1 MNNSPMPRTREPLDT
16 HLLRILQ
23 ILLTEQS
30 VSRAAIKLELSQP
43 ALSNSLRRLR
53 DITGD
58 PILVRGKTGMVP
70 TSRGLELLA
79 HANDALSA
87 IDRIT
92 QPPDDFEPARTKRE
106 FHLGAPDYLDAMF
119 LPNIAEILRREA
131 PYAKLIVHPIN
142 ADYDYV
148 GSLED
153 GGLDVVIG
161 NWLEPPPQMHMARL
175 FDDEVVCMIGSQN
188 PVAHRELTPKLYLE
202 LPHLA
207 PIPYVTTRQ
216 SFIDGYLASQGLQR
230 NIQMTIPYFGM
241 VAGML
246 LRTDLIFTTG
256 RQFAQHYARY
266 LPLTILPAPL
276 PFPPMRFYLLWHERC
291 HGAQEVIWLRQCI
304 TKVATMLGASLGN
317 SRQNPP
323 TRHPGKP

>member
-1 MNNSPMPRTREPLDT
+1 MSKTRESIDT

-30 VSRAAIKLELSQP
+30 VSRAAIKLGLSQP
-43 ALSNSLRRLR
+43 AISNSLRRLR

-58 PILVRGKTGMVP
+58 PILVRSKTGMVP
-70 TSRGLELLA
+70 TERGLDLLA
-79 HANDALSA
+79 HANNALSA
-87 IDRIT
+87 IAQIT
-92 QPPDDFEPARTKRE
+92 DPPGAFDPATTTRE

-131 PYAKLIVHPIN
+131 PHAKFIVHPIN
-142 ADYDYV
+142 SDYDYAS
-148 GSLED
+148 GLED

-175 FDDEVVCMIGSQN
+175 FDDEVVCMVGSQN
-188 PVAHRELTPKLYLE
+188 PFARRDLSLKQYLE

-207 PIPYVTTRQ
+207 PFPYVSERQ
-216 SFIDGYLASQGLQR
+216 SFIDGYLASQGLRR
-230 NIQMTIPYFGM
+230 NIQMTIPYFGQ

-266 LPLTILPAPL
+266 LPITILPSPFE
-276 PFPPMRFYLLWHERC
+276 FPPMRFYLLWHRRC
-291 HGAQEVIWLRQCI
+291 HGAPEVIWLRQCI
-304 TKVATMLGASLGN
+304 VRVAAMLQASLGN
-317 SRQNPP
+317 SL
-323 TRHPGKP
+323 TKP

>member
-1 MNNSPMPRTREPLDT
+1 MQKAREPMDT

-30 VSRAAIKLELSQP
+30 VSKAAIKLGLSQP

-58 PILVRGKTGMVP
+58 PILVRSKNGMVP
-70 TSRGLELLA
+70 TERGLELLS
-79 HANDALSA
+79 HASDALSA
-87 IDRIT
+87 IERIT
-92 QPPDDFEPARTKRE
+92 EPPGAFEPATSTRE

-131 PYAKLIVHPIN
+131 PRAKFIVHPIN

-148 GSLED
+148 DGLEN

-161 NWLEPPPQMHMARL
+161 NWLEPPLQMHMARL
-175 FDDEVVCMIGSQN
+175 FDDEVVCMVGSQN
-188 PVAHRELTPKLYLE
+188 PIANRSLSLKQYLD

-207 PIPYVTTRQ
+207 PFPYVSERQ
-216 SFIDGYLASQGLQR
+216 SFIDGYLAAQGLQR
-230 NIQMTIPYFGM
+230 NIQMTIPYFGQ

-266 LPLTILPAPL
+266 LPITILPSPF
-276 PFPPMRFYLLWHERC
+276 PFPPMRFYLLWHRRC
-291 HGAQEVIWLRQCI
+291 HSSPEVVWLRQCI
-304 TKVATMLGASLGN
+304 AKVAAMLQASLLT
-317 SRQNPP
+317 NPP
-323 TRHPGKP
+323 TEPDNIQP

>member
-1 MNNSPMPRTREPLDT
+1 MDT

-30 VSRAAIKLELSQP
+30 VSRAAIKLGLSQP

-53 DITGD
+53 EITGD
-58 PILVRGKTGMVP
+58 PILVRSKTGMVP
-70 TSRGLELLA
+70 TERGMELLS
-79 HANDALSA
+79 HASDALSA
-87 IDRIT
+87 IERIT
-92 QPPDDFEPARTKRE
+92 QPPGVFEPATSTRE

-131 PYAKLIVHPIN
+131 PHAKFIVHPIN
-142 ADYDYV
+142 SDYDYV
-148 GSLED
+148 GSLEN

-161 NWLEPPPQMHMARL
+161 NWLEPPLQMHMARL
-175 FDDEVVCMIGSQN
+175 FDDEVVCMVGSQN
-188 PVAHRELTPKLYLE
+188 PVAGRALTLKQYLE

-207 PIPYVTTRQ
+207 PFPYVSERQ
-216 SFIDGYLASQGLQR
+216 SFIDGYLASQGLRR
-230 NIQMTIPYFGM
+230 NIQMTIPYFGQ

-266 LPLTILPAPL
+266 LPITILPSPF
-276 PFPPMRFYLLWHERC
+276 PFPPMRFYLLWHRRC
-291 HGAQEVIWLRQCI
+291 HGSPEVIWLRHCI
-304 TKVATMLGASLGN
+304 AKVAAMLQASLSASTPLEPDN
-317 SRQNPP
+317 IQPQAPRPAA
-323 TRHPGKP
+323 TRAT

>member
-1 MNNSPMPRTREPLDT
+1 MQRTREPMDT

-23 ILLTEQS
+23 ILVTEQS
-30 VSRAAIKLELSQP
+30 VSRAAIKLGLSQP

-70 TSRGLELLA
+70 TDRALELLA

-87 IDRIT
+87 IERIT
-92 QPPDDFEPARTKRE
+92 QPPGAFDPARSNRE

-131 PYAKLIVHPIN
+131 PHAKFIVHPIN
-142 ADYDYV
+142 ADYDYA
-148 GSLED
+148 GGLEN

-161 NWLEPPPQMHMARL
+161 NWLEPPPQMYMARL

-188 PVAHRELTPKLYLE
+188 PVAHRELTLKHYLE

-207 PIPYVTTRQ
+207 PFPHVTERQ
-216 SFIDGYLASQGLQR
+216 SFIDGHLASQGLKR
-230 NIQMTIPYFGM
+230 NIQMTIPYFGL

-256 RQFAQHYARY
+256 QQFAQHYARH
-266 LPLTILPAPL
+266 LPISILPAPL
-276 PFPPMRFYLLWHERC
+276 PFPTMRFYLLWHRRS
-291 HGAQEVIWLRQCI
+291 HSAPEVVWLRQCI
-304 TKVATMLGASLGN
+304 AKVAAMLQASLSDTG
-317 SRQNPP
+317 QAPFAQ
-323 TRHPGKP
+323 HPDKP

>member
-1 MNNSPMPRTREPLDT
+1 MSKSRESVDT

-30 VSRAAIKLELSQP
+30 VSRAAIKLGLSQP
-43 ALSNSLRRLR
+43 AISNSLRRLR

-58 PILVRGKTGMVP
+58 PILVRSKTGMVP
-70 TSRGLELLA
+70 TERGLDLLA
-79 HANDALSA
+79 HANDALAA
-87 IDRIT
+87 IARIT
-92 QPPDDFEPARTKRE
+92 HPPGAFDPATSTRE

-131 PYAKLIVHPIN
+131 PHAKFIVHPIN
-142 ADYDYV
+142 SDYDYAE
-148 GSLED
+148 GLED

-175 FDDEVVCMIGSQN
+175 FDDEVVCMVGSQN
-188 PVAHRELTPKLYLE
+188 PFAHRDLSLKQYLE

-207 PIPYVTTRQ
+207 PFPYVSERQ
-216 SFIDGYLASQGLQR
+216 SFIDGYLASQGLRR
-230 NIQMTIPYFGM
+230 NIQMTIPYFGQ

-266 LPLTILPAPL
+266 LPITILPSPFD
-276 PFPPMRFYLLWHERC
+276 FPPMRFYLLWHRRC
-291 HGAQEVIWLRQCI
+291 HGAAEVIWLRQCI
-304 TKVATMLGASLGN
+304 VRVAAMLQASLKTTGP
-317 SRQNPP
+317 S
-323 TRHPGKP
+323 TTGKPS

>member
-1 MNNSPMPRTREPLDT
+1 MDT

-30 VSRAAIKLELSQP
+30 VSRAAIKLGLSQP

-53 DITGD
+53 EITGD
-58 PILVRGKTGMVP
+58 PILVRSKTGMVP
-70 TSRGLELLA
+70 TERGVELLS

-87 IDRIT
+87 IERIT
-92 QPPDDFEPARTKRE
+92 QLPGAFEPTTSARE

-119 LPNIAEILRREA
+119 LPNIAEIVRREA
-131 PYAKLIVHPIN
+131 PHAKFIVHPIN

-148 GSLED
+148 GGLEN

-161 NWLEPPPQMHMARL
+161 NWLEPPLQMHMARL
-175 FDDEVVCMIGSQN
+175 FDDEVVCMVGSQN
-188 PVAHRELTPKLYLE
+188 PIANRPLNLKQYLD

-207 PIPYVTTRQ
+207 PFPYVSERQ
-216 SFIDGYLASQGLQR
+216 SFIDGYLASQGLHR
-230 NIQMTIPYFGM
+230 NIQMTIPYFGQ

-266 LPLTILPAPL
+266 LPITILPSPF
-276 PFPPMRFYLLWHERC
+276 PFPPMRFYLLWHRRC
-291 HGAQEVIWLRQCI
+291 HGSPEVAWLRQCI
-304 TKVATMLGASLGN
+304 AKVAAMLQASLTADAA
-317 SRQNPP
+317 PAP
-323 TRHPGKP
+323 DPIHP

>member
-1 MNNSPMPRTREPLDT
+1 MDT
-16 HLLRILQ
+16 HLLRTLK

-30 VSRAAIKLELSQP
+30 VSKAAIKLGLSQP

-58 PILVRGKTGMVP
+58 PILVRSKTGMVP
-70 TSRGLELLA
+70 TERGLELLSY
-79 HANDALSA
+79 ANDALSA
-87 IDRIT
+87 IESIT
-92 QPPDDFEPARTKRE
+92 QPPDAFDPATSRRE

-131 PYAKLIVHPIN
+131 PHAKFIVHPIN
-142 ADYDYV
+142 ADYDYEN
-148 GSLED
+148 GLEN

-161 NWLEPPPQMHMARL
+161 NWLEPPLQMHMARL
-175 FDDEVVCMIGSQN
+175 FDDEVVCMVGSQN
-188 PVAHRELTPKLYLE
+188 PIASRMLTLRQYLE

-207 PIPYVTTRQ
+207 PFPYVSERQ

-230 NIQMTIPYFGM
+230 NIQMTIPYFGQ

-266 LPLTILPAPL
+266 LPITILPSPFT
-276 PFPPMRFYLLWHERC
+276 FPPMRFYLLWHRRC
-291 HGAQEVIWLRQCI
+291 HGSPEVIWLRQCI
-304 TKVATMLGASLGN
+304 TKVAAMLQASL
-317 SRQNPP
+317 STDVP
-323 TRHPGKP
+323 TGPAPGS

>member
-1 MNNSPMPRTREPLDT
+1 MDT
-16 HLLRILQ
+16 HLLRILK
-23 ILLTEQS
+23 ILLTERS
-30 VSRAAIKLELSQP
+30 VSKAAIKLGLSQP

-58 PILVRGKTGMVP
+58 PILVRSKTGMVP
-70 TSRGLELLA
+70 TERGLELLS

-87 IDRIT
+87 IECIT
-92 QPPDDFEPARTKRE
+92 QPPGAFEPATSRRE
-106 FHLGAPDYLDAMF
+106 FHLGAPDYLDTMF

-131 PYAKLIVHPIN
+131 PHAKFIVHPIN
-142 ADYDYV
+142 ADYDYES
-148 GSLED
+148 GLEN

-161 NWLEPPPQMHMARL
+161 NWLEPPLQMHMARL
-175 FDDEVVCMIGSQN
+175 FDDEVVCMVGSQN
-188 PVAHRELTPKLYLE
+188 PVASRTLTLGQYLE

-207 PIPYVTTRQ
+207 PFPYVSERQ

-230 NIQMTIPYFGM
+230 NIQMTIPYFGQ

-266 LPLTILPAPL
+266 LPITILPSPFA
-276 PFPPMRFYLLWHERC
+276 FPPMRFYLLWHRRC
-291 HGAQEVIWLRQCI
+291 HGSPEVVWLRQCI
-304 TKVATMLGASLGN
+304 AKVAAMLQASLSTSTPIEPDN
-317 SRQNPP
+317 VQP
-323 TRHPGKP
+323 

>member
-1 MNNSPMPRTREPLDT
+1 MGRMSKTRDSMDT

-30 VSRAAIKLELSQP
+30 VSRAAIKLGLSQP
-43 ALSNSLRRLR
+43 AISNSLRRLR
-53 DITGD
+53 EITGD
-58 PILVRGKTGMVP
+58 PVLVRSKTGMVA
-70 TSRGLELLA
+70 TERGLELLA

-87 IDRIT
+87 IERIT
-92 QPPDDFEPARTKRE
+92 QPPGAFDPAHSTRE

-131 PYAKLIVHPIN
+131 PHAKFIVHPIN
-142 ADYDYV
+142 ADYDYA
-148 GSLED
+148 GGLED

-175 FDDEVVCMIGSQN
+175 FDDEVVCMVGSQN
-188 PVAHRELTPKLYLE
+188 PIVRRDLSLKQYLE

-207 PIPYVTTRQ
+207 PFPYVSERQ
-216 SFIDGYLASQGLQR
+216 SFIDGYLAAQGLRR
-230 NIQMTIPYFGM
+230 NIQMTIPYFGQ

-266 LPLTILPAPL
+266 LPITILPS
-276 PFPPMRFYLLWHERC
+276 PFPFPAMRFYLLWHRRC
-291 HGAQEVIWLRQCI
+291 HGAAEVIWLRQCI
-304 TKVATMLGASLGN
+304 VRVASMLQASLEKRTD
-317 SRQNPP
+317 S
-323 TRHPGKP
+323 

>member
-1 MNNSPMPRTREPLDT
+1 MVRMSKTRDSMDT

-30 VSRAAIKLELSQP
+30 VSRAAIKLGLSQP

-58 PILVRGKTGMVP
+58 PILVRSKTGMVA
-70 TSRGLELLA
+70 TERGQELLA
-79 HANDALSA
+79 HANEALSA
-87 IDRIT
+87 IERIT
-92 QPPDDFEPARTKRE
+92 QPPGEFDPAHSTRE

-131 PYAKLIVHPIN
+131 PHAKFIVHPIN
-142 ADYDYV
+142 ADYDYA
-148 GSLED
+148 GGLED

-175 FDDEVVCMIGSQN
+175 FDDEVVCMVGSQN
-188 PVAHRELTPKLYLE
+188 PIAHRELSLKQYLE

-207 PIPYVTTRQ
+207 PFPYVSERQ
-216 SFIDGYLASQGLQR
+216 SFIDGYLAAQGLRR
-230 NIQMTIPYFGM
+230 NIQMTIPYFGQ

-246 LRTDLIFTTG
+246 LRTDLVFTTG

-266 LPLTILPAPL
+266 LPITILPS
-276 PFPPMRFYLLWHERC
+276 PFPFPAMRFYLLWHRRC
-291 HGAQEVIWLRQCI
+291 HGAAEVIWLRQCI
-304 TKVATMLGASLGN
+304 VRVASMLQASLGAQG
-317 SRQNPP
+317 SATPS
-323 TRHPGKP
+323 

>member
-1 MNNSPMPRTREPLDT
+1 MSKTRESMDT

-30 VSRAAIKLELSQP
+30 VSRAAIKLGLSQP
-43 ALSNSLRRLR
+43 AISNSLRRLR

-58 PILVRGKTGMVP
+58 PILVRSKTGMVP
-70 TSRGLELLA
+70 TQRGLDLLA
-79 HANDALSA
+79 HANEALTA
-87 IDRIT
+87 IAHIT
-92 QPPDDFEPARTKRE
+92 QPPGAFDPATSTRE

-131 PYAKLIVHPIN
+131 PHAKFIVHPIN
-142 ADYDYV
+142 SDYDYTS
-148 GSLED
+148 GLED

-175 FDDEVVCMIGSQN
+175 FDDEVVCMVGSQN
-188 PVAHRELTPKLYLE
+188 PIARRDISLKQYLE

-207 PIPYVTTRQ
+207 PFPYVSERQ
-216 SFIDGYLASQGLQR
+216 SFIDGYLASQGLRR
-230 NIQMTIPYFGM
+230 NIQMTIPYFGQ

-266 LPLTILPAPL
+266 LPITILRSPFDFPA
-276 PFPPMRFYLLWHERC
+276 MRFYLLWHRRC
-291 HGAQEVIWLRQCI
+291 HGATEVIWLRQCI
-304 TKVATMLGASLGN
+304 VRVAAMLQASLGA
-317 SRQNPP
+317 PP
-323 TRHPGKP
+323 TGGV